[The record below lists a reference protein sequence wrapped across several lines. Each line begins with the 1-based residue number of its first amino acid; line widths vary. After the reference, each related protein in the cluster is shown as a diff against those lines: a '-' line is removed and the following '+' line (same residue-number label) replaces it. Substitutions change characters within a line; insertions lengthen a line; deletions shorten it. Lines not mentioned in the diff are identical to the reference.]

1 MPLEKA
7 EADVIVDLKESIAEN
22 KGIVKLIDEYL
33 AKNDINS
40 KKADERYPQVLAKV
54 NEFYKDLEE
63 LIIKKR
69 DKHMDMIH

>member
-1 MPLEKA
+1 VPLEKA
-7 EADVIVDLKESIAEN
+7 EADIIVDLKESIAEN

>member
-7 EADVIVDLKESIAEN
+7 EADIIVDLKESIAEN

>member
-1 MPLEKA
+1 VPLEKA

>member
-7 EADVIVDLKESIAEN
+7 EADVIVDLKESIADN
-22 KGIVKLIDEYL
+22 KGVVKLIDEYL